1 MDRLGVKFFFPLQ
14 VYRSD
19 DYPFVLFIQNLDSV
33 IILDITFPIP
43 TLLAQIHSPGTQEPG
58 FYKWKMA
65 IAKHHVVLVN
75 PPNIIEEHSLLE
87 LYTHRDAPMVRKYPV
102 YNYIIPDKFD
112 MDFSDA
118 GDMVYITA
126 EDKNLP

>member
-1 MDRLGVKFFFPLQ
+1 M
-14 VYRSD
+14 
-19 DYPFVLFIQNLDSV
+19 DSV
-33 IILDITFPIP
+33 IILDITFPKP

-65 IAKHHVVLVN
+65 ITRGRLVLVN

-87 LYTHRDAPMVRKYPV
+87 IFTLRDAPMVRKYPV
-102 YNYIIPDKFD
+102 YSYVIPDKFD
-112 MDFSDA
+112 LDFSDA